1 MKTDTNGN
9 EQWSDSYSANQ
20 INDPS
25 PSSLRGV
32 CVQQTSDGGYIIF
45 SNKHGLIKTDA
56 NGNELWN
63 NTDSVSYI
71 IHYGQQTVDG
81 GYICTGMVNNDSTQ
95 TTQEDVLLIKF
106 NSNGHQQWV
115 RTWDFGSQKDEEG
128 YYVEQTADGGYILS
142 VGAGTHKLI
151 KTDSNGNEI
160 WTYDTYVSE
169 GSDGGFWVNQT
180 LDGGYI
186 TAKGVGDIDLTK
198 LDFQGNSIWNTTT
211 YTASSISSMVNRIY
225 QTTDLG
231 FIILGNTGNF
241 NDWYQGE
248 TDIILIK
255 TDPQGNY

>member
-1 MKTDTNGN
+1 MTFSIMFLKTSIIFIGRIAI
-9 EQWSDSYSANQ
+9 SK
-20 INDPS
+20 P
-25 PSSLRGV
+25 
-32 CVQQTSDGGYIIF
+32 TSKFIIF

-142 VGAGTHKLI
+142 VGA
-151 KTDSNGNEI
+151 E
-160 WTYDTYVSE
+160 VSQTICGCLWSFH
-169 GSDGGFWVNQT
+169 GS
-180 LDGGYI
+180 
-186 TAKGVGDIDLTK
+186 
-198 LDFQGNSIWNTTT
+198 
-211 YTASSISSMVNRIY
+211 
-225 QTTDLG
+225 
-231 FIILGNTGNF
+231 
-241 NDWYQGE
+241 
-248 TDIILIK
+248 
-255 TDPQGNY
+255 